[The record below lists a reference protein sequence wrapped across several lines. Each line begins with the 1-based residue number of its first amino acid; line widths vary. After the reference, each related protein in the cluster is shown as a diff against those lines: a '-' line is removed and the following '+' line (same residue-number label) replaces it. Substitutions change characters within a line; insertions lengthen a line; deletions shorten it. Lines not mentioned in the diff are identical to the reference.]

1 MRTLGFKTD
10 ADIIDILGETEEVLK
25 TLEKDNTSTEEEAL
39 IEIYKRLRPGEP
51 PTVESARSLLD
62 NMFFLKLRGMI

>member
-1 MRTLGFKTD
+1 MGFKTD
-10 ADIIDILGETEEVLK
+10 ADIIEILGETEQVLK

-51 PTVESARSLLD
+51 PTVENAKSLL
-62 NMFFLKLRGMI
+62 NNLFFLNQEDMI

>member
-62 NMFFLKLRGMI
+62 NMFF